1 MRRGIANRAP
11 RFTVQDIVTATG
23 GALVAGDLGVPV
35 TGASIDSR
43 TLQVGEA
50 FFAIQGHQQDGH
62 QYVADAAAR
71 GTSCLVVH
79 ALPDDPPPTVPLVLV
94 DDTTT
99 ALGRFAARH
108 RARFAIPLVAV
119 TGSNG
124 KTTTKE
130 LIAAVLATRWTVLK
144 SSASFNNQWGLPL
157 TLLRLGPEHE
167 IAVVEIG
174 TNQPGEIAALAA
186 IAAPTVGVVTIV
198 VAQHTEFL
206 GSIDGVREEK
216 AALVRALPA
225 SGAAVLNADDP
236 RVLGMAADTRA
247 RVVTFGATP
256 GAAVRLASAVV
267 DDGDGLRFSL
277 AHGDERA
284 EVRLALAGRHNVLN
298 ALAAAAAGV
307 ACGLGLAEVARGLGA
322 AQPVKGRCVWREA
335 GGVRILDDSYNAN
348 AISLRAALETVAAG
362 RGSGRLVIALGDMLE
377 LGAIADE
384 AHRDAG
390 RQVAA
395 LGVDEFLGIGPRARL
410 AVEEARAA
418 GLAEARHV
426 TTFEDTV
433 AHLLKR
439 LAPGDVVLVKGS
451 RGMRLERVVDALMAR
466 LLPTTG
472 PETT

>member
-1 MRRGIANRAP
+1 VSARAP

-23 GALVAGDLGVPV
+23 GALVTGDLAVPV
-35 TGASIDSR
+35 AGASIDSR

-50 FFAIQGHQQDGH
+50 FFAIQGHEQDGH
-62 QYVADAAAR
+62 RYVADAAAR
-71 GTSCLVVH
+71 GASCLVVH
-79 ALPDDPPPTVPLVLV
+79 AVPDDPPATVPLVLV
-94 DDTTT
+94 EDTTR

-108 RARFAIPLVAV
+108 RARFAIPVVAV

-130 LIAAVLATRWTVLK
+130 LIAAVLATRWRVLK
-144 SSASFNNQWGLPL
+144 SAASFNNQWGLPL
-157 TLLRLGPEHE
+157 TLLRLGPEHGV
-167 IAVVEIG
+167 AVVEIG

-225 SGAAVLNADDP
+225 TGAAVLNADDP

-247 RVVTFGATP
+247 RVVTFGASP
-256 GAAVRLASAVV
+256 SADVRLVSDVV
-267 DDGDGLRFSL
+267 AEGDGLRFSL
-277 AHGDERA
+277 THGAARA
-284 EVRLALAGRHNVLN
+284 EVRLALAGRHNAVN
-298 ALAAAAAGV
+298 ALAAAAAGI
-307 ACGLGLAEVARGLGA
+307 ACGVGLDEVARGLGA
-322 AQPVKGRCVWREA
+322 AEPVKGRCVWREA

-348 AISLRAALETVAAG
+348 PLSLRAALETVTARRG
-362 RGSGRLVIALGDMLE
+362 RGRLVVALGDMLE

-384 AHRDAG
+384 AHREAG
-390 RQVAA
+390 RSIAA
-395 LGVDEFLGIGPRARL
+395 LGVDELLGIGPRARL
-410 AVEEARAA
+410 AVESARAA
-418 GLAEARHV
+418 GLGEARHV

-466 LLPTTG
+466 LLPSSG
-472 PETT
+472 PEAT